1 MIKIYTS
8 CIVETNFHKIYTTQ
22 YLDYYFFL
30 SILYASYFILLFE
43 IDIP

>member
-8 CIVETNFHKIYTTQ
+8 CIVETANFYKIYTTQ
-22 YLDYYFFL
+22 YLDYFFL